1 MGASKQMRSAKLGI
15 VLQVTEVTRRG
26 NDGRSWVV
34 HDVERN
40 RGFRVNL
47 PTPALQEVPA
57 GEKAREWTEEDLRGA
72 IGVAIERFLLASPE
86 LVAGPLYEVEVT
98 SRDLHDFAK
107 LGRASG

>member
-1 MGASKQMRSAKLGI
+1 MGASKQMRTGKLGI

-47 PTPALQEVPA
+47 SLPAIEETPA
-57 GEKAREWTEEDLRGA
+57 GEKTRKWTEEDLRGA

-86 LVAGPLYEVEVT
+86 LVAGPLYDVEVT

-107 LGRASG
+107 LSAR

>member
-1 MGASKQMRSAKLGI
+1 MGASKQMRTAKLGI
-15 VLQVTEVTRRG
+15 VLQLTDVTRRG

-47 PTPALQEVPA
+47 PVSSLEDTPA
-57 GEKAREWTEEDLRGA
+57 GEKKRQWTEEDLCGA

-86 LVAGPLYEVEVT
+86 LVAGPLSDVEVT

-107 LGRASG
+107 LSAR